1 MRPLT
6 PEPDLALPILDG
18 VIDSVLELVTK
29 DIQEVF
35 PGPPADWSFDPE
47 STSFIPITSPPLI
60 PSPQL
65 LQVERS
71 NGVIDV
77 FDMGENPIDQA
88 RLLESNIVPQT
99 PDPKSHQPGEVNS
112 PRVIQADS
120 TQSRQI
126 PIIIIDDEE
135 KQPPVIEVIEL
146 E

>member
-1 MRPLT
+1 MQI
-6 PEPDLALPILDG
+6 ALQFTILDG
-18 VIDSVLELVTK
+18 VIDSVLELVNK

-35 PGPPADWSFDPE
+35 PGPPADWSFNPE

-65 LQVERS
+65 VQVERS

-88 RLLESNIVPQT
+88 RLLESNVIPQT
-99 PDPKSHQPGEVNS
+99 PDPKSYKPNEVYS
-112 PRVIQADS
+112 PRVIQAADS

-126 PIIIIDDEE
+126 PLIIIDGEE
-135 KQPPVIEVIEL
+135 NQPEIEVIEL

>member
-1 MRPLT
+1 METNFRNS
-6 PEPDLALPILDG
+6 A
-18 VIDSVLELVTK
+18 
-29 DIQEVF
+29 
-35 PGPPADWSFDPE
+35 
-47 STSFIPITSPPLI
+47 TSQTHFGFTNSGSGMPLI

-88 RLLESNIVPQT
+88 RLLESNIIPQT
-99 PDPKSHQPGEVNS
+99 PDPKSYKPSEVNS
-112 PRVIQADS
+112 PRVIQAADS